1 MLDAGEK
8 ERSAMGRTRT
18 STPYR
23 RTALDR
29 VRLPSFATNAKGEGV
44 EGPQGIE
51 PCSCAGRAH
60 ALTIVLRA
68 RGGLVGG
75 GWQQVACD
83 YNCARVLGVGALEG
97 R

>member
-1 MLDAGEK
+1 
-8 ERSAMGRTRT
+8 MGRTRT
-18 STPYR
+18 SMPYR

-29 VRLPSFATNAKGEGV
+29 VRLPSFASNAQG

-68 RGGLVGG
+68 RGGLVDATTQPG
-75 GWQQVACD
+75 VCSSD
-83 YNCARVLGVGALEG
+83 NPYMCVCVTGVGG
-97 R
+97 